1 MRPARFVTAASL
13 FDGHDASINIIRR
26 VLQDQGAEVIHLG
39 HNRSAEE
46 IIDTAIQE
54 DADGIAVSSY
64 QGGHNEFF
72 RFMHDLLQEK
82 GAPWIRIFGGG
93 GGVIIPAEIAELHD
107 YGIERIY
114 SPEEGRDL
122 GLEGMAKDMLARCG
136 SLDGNLERGE
146 RLPQRISRIELGESK
161 DTGDKKIPVIG
172 LTGTG
177 GAGKSSLTDEL
188 LRRFLQDFP
197 DRTFAIISVDPTK
210 RRTGGALLG
219 DRIRFNS
226 CDNPRAYVRSLA
238 TRSSGVEV
246 PEAIIGAIHEVS
258 QDDFDLILL
267 ETSGIGQGDSR
278 VTEISDLSVYV
289 MTPEYGAASQLEK
302 IDMIDFADAIVL
314 NKSDRAGARDA
325 IRDVRKQ
332 FRRSRK
338 VFDHEI
344 ADESLPVF
352 GTVASH
358 FNDAGVEKFYRF
370 LLSHLSQS
378 EPSWEVP
385 SSRLT
390 VSGNDRTAV
399 IPADRS
405 GYLLDII
412 QTINDYHRKV
422 IEQSHMA
429 RDIESL
435 ERSAEIVGGE
445 AERSESLFKLKLW
458 RALDC
463 PAFHF
468 RESKDR
474 ETLHVGCSLR
484 ISQAISRLRRE
495 YSHSAAEMSI
505 QSGCLPVRGHQ
516 KKQMPD
522 STISV
527 KAKKFTVCPRHLIRS
542 HCTVRTPI
550 ADQTSMEKWARVESV
565 FAVSTT

>member
-46 IIDTAIQE
+46 IVTTAIQE

-72 RFMHDLLQEK
+72 RFMYDLLQEK
-82 GAPWIRIFGGG
+82 GAPWIKLFGGG
-93 GGVIIPAEIAELHD
+93 GGVIVPAEIEALHA

-122 GLEGMAKDMLARCG
+122 GLEGMAEDMVARCG
-136 SLDGNLERGE
+136 NLNGNPVRGE
-146 RLPQRISRIELGESK
+146 RLPQRITRIELGESEVS
-161 DTGDKKIPVIG
+161 GERKIPVIG

-197 DRTFAIISVDPTK
+197 DRRFAIVSVDPTK

-219 DRIRFNS
+219 DRIRINS
-226 CDNPRAYVRSLA
+226 CDHPRAYVRSLA

-246 PEAIIGAIHEVS
+246 PETIRGAIREVS
-258 QDDFDLILL
+258 QDEFDLVLL

-278 VTEISDLSVYV
+278 VTDLADLSVYV

-302 IDMIDFADAIVL
+302 IDMIDYADAIVL

-325 IRDVRKQ
+325 IRDIRKQ
-332 FRRSRK
+332 YRRSRK
-338 VFDHEI
+338 IFDHEV
-344 ADESLPVF
+344 ADDDLPIF

-358 FNDAGVEKFYRF
+358 FNDAGVETFYRY
-370 LLSHLSQS
+370 LLEHLGKS
-378 EPSWEVP
+378 ESSWEVP
-385 SSRLT
+385 SSRLS
-390 VSGNDRTAV
+390 VAGDDRPAV

-412 QTINDYHRKV
+412 QT
-422 IEQSHMA
+422 MA
-429 RDIESL
+429 
-435 ERSAEIVGGE
+435 
-445 AERSESLFKLKLW
+445 
-458 RALDC
+458 
-463 PAFHF
+463 
-468 RESKDR
+468 
-474 ETLHVGCSLR
+474 
-484 ISQAISRLRRE
+484 
-495 YSHSAAEMSI
+495 
-505 QSGCLPVRGHQ
+505 
-516 KKQMPD
+516 
-522 STISV
+522 
-527 KAKKFTVCPRHLIRS
+527 VCFF
-542 HCTVRTPI
+542 CC
-550 ADQTSMEKWARVESV
+550 
-565 FAVSTT
+565 